1 MTVATASQITITEYQ
16 LTRQIPSVFLEKD
29 TVALIEAFMLER
41 GLQVDPPRARGR
53 ALFVSIV
60 DSTGA
65 YRLPSIKDY
74 PPHPFDEG
82 TESLFVSYGEFEKGL
97 SITVSFSAKAAESH
111 VSVYYRGVAAR
122 KVAESLIDG
131 IVNILAEVKTGNALY
146 HPGLALRGALT
157 ALLLVAVGLQLGFFI
172 AYRKVFELLLPLTL
186 VLYSYMYLAPMFN
199 PYTIFD
205 TPRGRRALHWST
217 WLAAAGLALLLFWF
231 ADSLIRL
238 LFP

>member
-29 TVALIEAFMLER
+29 TIALIEAFMLER

-53 ALFVSIV
+53 ALFVSII

-74 PPHPFDEG
+74 PPHPLDEG
-82 TESLFVSYGEFEKGL
+82 TESIFVSYGEFEKGL
-97 SITVSFSAKAAESH
+97 SITVSFSARAAESH

-122 KVAESLIDG
+122 KVAESLADG
-131 IVNILAEVKTGNALY
+131 IVGILQEVKTNNALY

-157 ALLLVAVGLQLGFFI
+157 ALLFAAVGLQFGFFVV
-172 AYRKVFELLLPLTL
+172 YRRVFEILLPLAL
-186 VLYSYMYLAPMFN
+186 IPYSYMYLAPMFN
-199 PYTIFD
+199 PYTTFD
-205 TPRGRRALHWST
+205 TPRGRRLLHWST
-217 WLAAAGLALLLFWF
+217 WLAGAGLALLFLWF

-238 LFP
+238 LFA